1 VSILIIAGVFFS
13 CKKEKS
19 FEAGVPAIG
28 SLQDSLGN
36 CMDKV
41 VSGNYVAGHNLT
53 DSNYIDVSIFVYSK
67 GVYSINTDTVN
78 GYFFK
83 GSGSFTSTGQNI
95 IRLKGVG
102 IPVSG
107 GIDEFNILFDSTA
120 CPVSVTVTDTA
131 SGGTGGGGGTGSS
144 TDHFPLTANSY
155 WTYDDMVNPPD
166 TTKTTNSYQTTI
178 SGNVYRAFVD
188 SDGTD
193 ATDTLFY
200 RKVGNDYYENAIST
214 KYSGSPE
221 LFDIPQRADINFL
234 KENIATGQSWN
245 TPDYSG
251 TISGN
256 PTKLHY
262 VLTCSNSNA
271 TVSYNGQTYTNVY
284 QITMQ
289 CFVSFLGSLYTDEG
303 IVTTRYFAKGVGL
316 IYEKTEY
323 NQNTVDEKE
332 IKNYKVY

>member
-1 VSILIIAGVFFS
+1 MIRYLVSILIIAGVFFS

-131 SGGTGGGGGTGSS
+131 SGGTGGGGG
-144 TDHFPLTANSY
+144 
-155 WTYDDMVNPPD
+155 
-166 TTKTTNSYQTTI
+166 
-178 SGNVYRAFVD
+178 
-188 SDGTD
+188 
-193 ATDTLFY
+193 
-200 RKVGNDYYENAIST
+200 
-214 KYSGSPE
+214 
-221 LFDIPQRADINFL
+221 
-234 KENIATGQSWN
+234 
-245 TPDYSG
+245 
-251 TISGN
+251 
-256 PTKLHY
+256 
-262 VLTCSNSNA
+262 
-271 TVSYNGQTYTNVY
+271 
-284 QITMQ
+284 
-289 CFVSFLGSLYTDEG
+289 
-303 IVTTRYFAKGVGL
+303 
-316 IYEKTEY
+316 
-323 NQNTVDEKE
+323 
-332 IKNYKVY
+332 